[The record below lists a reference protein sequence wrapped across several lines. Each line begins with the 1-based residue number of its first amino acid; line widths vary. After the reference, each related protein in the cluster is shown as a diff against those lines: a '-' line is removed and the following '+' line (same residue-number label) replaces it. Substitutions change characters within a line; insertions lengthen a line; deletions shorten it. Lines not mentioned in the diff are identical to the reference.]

1 MTLFEQQRFLEG
13 ITHIKDVDFMSWQGW
28 ELLMSWVR
36 QQAWR
41 VDFFGGEK
49 IPSRLLYPKSL
60 TSELIGY
67 MAG

>member
-1 MTLFEQQRFLEG
+1 MTLMEQQRFLEG
-13 ITHIKDVDFMSWQGW
+13 ITNIRNVDFLSWHGW
-28 ELLMSWVR
+28 EQLMAWVR
-36 QQAWR
+36 RQAWR

-60 TSELIGY
+60 TRELISY